1 MYVCMYVL
9 FMLAIL
15 FLGLKQIDDYTYYYT
30 VPLGL
35 AVKELKMLI
44 TYLDNNIMKN
54 KLANN
59 D

>member
-1 MYVCMYVL
+1 MYVL

-30 VPLGL
+30 VPLAGL

>member
-1 MYVCMYVL
+1 MYVL